1 MKLQAFTSTLAL
13 LLLTSALAA
22 CSDGA
27 AEAVTDTAAADSTA
41 GTADP
46 AVTEPVR
53 EMHNVPVEE
62 LDFGG
67 EEFFVL
73 TYDGHNNRYYF
84 FADAQTGDVMNDAIY
99 ERRRNVEETLN
110 VSLKHELTADLAAL
124 SGTAKTAIIAG
135 EDAYDQIMLHC
146 IDGVSAFASSG
157 YLYNLDA
164 LPYLD
169 LDADWWNKEQMDVLR
184 LGQNTYYAV
193 NDYMIPY
200 PFIIYFNREMVD
212 NFDLAD
218 PYQHVLDGTWTIDIF
233 AEMARTVVADLN
245 GDSVIDWQNDR
256 IGISATDTSK
266 YISFLPASDQFI
278 TDRDSDGRIRLAMNT
293 EKTQRVIEI
302 FHSLGTENV
311 CYLPPTGNDA
321 DQLSMRT
328 GRILFYMNGPDELEK
343 LRDCEVDFGFVPYPK
358 WDAAQETY
366 QSMDFGGLMCVPT
379 TITNPELV
387 GAVNELLAWDSGNNV
402 VPTYYDILLQ
412 GKFAQDETAMQMLEI
427 IFDSI
432 CYEVGGNYFGF
443 SGGFNNLFYAVS
455 NVAFQNK
462 STDFASF
469 YAKNEKSAIKTIE
482 TFYEALDEVESQ

>member
-1 MKLQAFTSTLAL
+1 MKLQALTSTLVL
-13 LLLTSALAA
+13 LLLTSAFAA

-27 AEAVTDTAAADSTA
+27 AEAVTDAAIDSTV
-41 GTADP
+41 GTADS
-46 AVTEPVR
+46 AVTESAR
-53 EMHNVPVEE
+53 EMHEVPVEE

-67 EEFFVL
+67 KSFRAM
-73 TYDGHNNRYYF
+73 TYDGSNFRYYF
-84 FADAQTGDVMNDAIY
+84 FADEETGDIMNDAIY
-99 ERRRNVEETLN
+99 ARRRNIEETLN
-110 VSLKHELTADLAAL
+110 VVMEHELKPVFGDVSAAL
-124 SGTAKTAIIAG
+124 RTTVQAG
-135 EDAYDQIMLHC
+135 EDAYDQIILHC
-146 IDGVSAFASSG
+146 IDGVSTSASSG
-157 YLYNLDA
+157 YLYNLDE

-184 LGQNTYYAV
+184 LGENTYYTV

-218 PYQHVLDGTWTIDIF
+218 PYQHVLDGTWTIDVF
-233 AEMARTVVADLN
+233 AEMAKTIVADLN

-302 FHSLGTENV
+302 FHDLGTENV

-358 WDAAQETY
+358 WDAAQENY

-462 STDFASF
+462 STDFASY

-482 TFYEALDEVESQ
+482 SFYEALDEVELQ